1 MVSQPLTQ
9 PPRPPD
15 KLLSTLKKLPMPG
28 EKDPPQAL
36 DQSTHMDF
44 TKEEANHLFK
54 VLMIETKDTITHT
67 QT

>member
-9 PPRPPD
+9 PPRPQD
-15 KLLSTLKKLPMPG
+15 KLPSTLKKPPMPG

-44 TKEEANHLFK
+44 PKEEVSHLFK
-54 VLMIETKDTITHT
+54 VLMIEIKDTITHT